1 MSSVRTLWAF
11 GLLLLAAPLSGCIQP
26 LYGPLADGGGSVAAE
41 MQAVSIEP
49 IGDRFGH
56 YLENELIFGF
66 NGTGS
71 RVPPR
76 YRLFVSV
83 SEYTQAPLID
93 TVTGQASAANVV
105 VTAYFRLE
113 PAAGGPP
120 IYKDLA
126 TVVASYDRT
135 TQRFA
140 SVRAARD
147 AEIRD
152 AERLADQIRTRI
164 AAVFAAGGPKPPEP
178 APTPAAVPKS

>member
-1 MSSVRTLWAF
+1 LAF
-11 GLLLLAAPLSGCIQP
+11 GLLLLSLPLAGCIQP
-26 LYGPLADGGGSVAAE
+26 LYGSLASGGGSVAAE
-41 MQAVSIEP
+41 LQAIEVEP
-49 IGDRFGH
+49 IKDRLGH

-76 YRLFVSV
+76 YRLFITLAEGSQ
-83 SEYTQAPLID
+83 SPLID
-93 TVTGQASAANVV
+93 TVTGIASAANVT
-105 VTAYFRLE
+105 VTAAFHLE
-113 PAAGGPP
+113 PAGGGPTV
-120 IYKDLA
+120 YAGSA

-152 AERLADQIRTRI
+152 AERLADEIRTRI
-164 AAVFAAGGPKPPEP
+164 AAVMATRVGG
-178 APTPAAVPKS
+178 T